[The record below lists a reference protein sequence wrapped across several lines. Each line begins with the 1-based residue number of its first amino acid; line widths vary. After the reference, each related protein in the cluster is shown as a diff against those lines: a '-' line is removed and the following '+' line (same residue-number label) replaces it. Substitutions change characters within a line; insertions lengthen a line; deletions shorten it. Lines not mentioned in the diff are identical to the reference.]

1 MGRRTEA
8 EVRSCSEE
16 EEEEEE
22 EGVLIGFG
30 CSHFL
35 EVRGL

>member
-16 EEEEEE
+16 EEEE
-22 EGVLIGFG
+22 GVLIGFG
-30 CSHFL
+30 WSHFL

>member
-16 EEEEEE
+16 EEEEE
-22 EGVLIGFG
+22 GVLIGFG
-30 CSHFL
+30 WSHFL